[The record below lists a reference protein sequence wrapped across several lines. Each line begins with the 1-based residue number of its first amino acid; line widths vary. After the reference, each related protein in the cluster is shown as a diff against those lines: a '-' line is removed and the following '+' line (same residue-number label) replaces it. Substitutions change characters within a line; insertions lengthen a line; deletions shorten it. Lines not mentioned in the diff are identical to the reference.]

1 MELKTSAIAGLLG
14 LSTRRLNQL
23 AEEGIAVR
31 IAPGTFD
38 ATATVQAYIR
48 HVSGKAG
55 STTVNLDLNTE
66 KARLAKEQADGQEI
80 KNAQSRGEL
89 LLADD
94 VERTWSDACRRLR
107 SEMLAVTGR
116 VRAATGLEAADA
128 AVLDREI
135 RDALTVLS
143 GGEDDPGQG
152 AEESPPAA

>member
-1 MELKTSAIAGLLG
+1 MELKTAAIAGLLG
-14 LSTRRLNQL
+14 LSARRINQL
-23 AEEGIAVR
+23 EQEGIAVR

-38 ATATVQAYIR
+38 ATATVQNYIR

-55 STTVNLDLNTE
+55 STTVNLDLNAE
-66 KARLAKEQADGQEI
+66 KARLAREQADGQAL

-128 AVLDREI
+128 AVLDMEI
-135 RDALTVLS
+135 RDALTALS